1 MAKSTRKQSTIT
13 LQVRLGLKIRINGG
27 AILMKKRFS
36 ECVVIAG
43 VAVALLSGCGSTS
56 YADGTYTGQSSVYES
71 DEDEGNGNGYGVV
84 TITIKDNTITAC
96 EYTTYEPDG
105 TLKDSDYGMQ
115 NGEVANRDYY
125 NKAQKAIAA
134 CEKYA
139 SSLVSTNDLGKV
151 DAISGATI
159 NYDNFKEAVKDA
171 LNKAKTK

>member
-1 MAKSTRKQSTIT
+1 
-13 LQVRLGLKIRINGG
+13 
-27 AILMKKRFS
+27 MKKKMLF
-36 ECVVIAG
+36 VLG
-43 VAVALLSGCGSTS
+43 FLSMSIGMLVGCGTQN
-56 YADGTYTGQSSVYES
+56 YADGTYTGTSSVYVS

-84 TITIKDNTITAC
+84 TITIKDNTIINCTY
-96 EYTTYEPDG
+96 ETYEPDG

-139 SSLVSTNDLGKV
+139 ENLVLKNDIDEV

-159 NYDNFKEAVKDA
+159 NYDNFTEAVKDA
-171 LNKAKTK
+171 LKQAEAK

>member
-1 MAKSTRKQSTIT
+1 
-13 LQVRLGLKIRINGG
+13 
-27 AILMKKRFS
+27 MKKKMVS
-36 ECVVIAG
+36 VLGI
-43 VAVALLSGCGSTS
+43 LSMSIYMLAGCGSPN
-56 YADGTYTGQSSVYES
+56 YADGTYTGTSSVYVS

-96 EYTTYEPDG
+96 TYETYEPDG
-105 TLKDSDYGMQ
+105 TLKDTEYGMQ

-139 SSLVSTNDLGKV
+139 ENLVSKNDINEV

-159 NYDNFKEAVKDA
+159 NYDNFKEAVMDA
-171 LNKAKTK
+171 LKQAEAK